1 MTQVIIYKNPNGT
14 NVFVCSPSGE
24 LPIETVL
31 TKDCPMGAI
40 IVDTESLPQFDEFF
54 DAWEL
59 DDTIVSVNFSKA
71 QDITRTRLRAE
82 RTPLLAAQDILFQRA
97 LETAAD
103 TSAIVAEKNRL
114 RAITDLVN
122 TASTLDELRGL
133 SCS

>member
-1 MTQVIIYKNPNGT
+1 MTQVIIYKNPNDT

-31 TKDCPMGAI
+31 ARDCPSGAI
-40 IVDTESLPQFDEFF
+40 IVDTESLPPFDEFV

-59 DDTIVSVNFSKA
+59 DNTTVSVNFTKA
-71 QDITRTRLRAE
+71 QAMTRTRLRRE
-82 RTPLLAAQDILFQRA
+82 REPLLSAQDILFQRA